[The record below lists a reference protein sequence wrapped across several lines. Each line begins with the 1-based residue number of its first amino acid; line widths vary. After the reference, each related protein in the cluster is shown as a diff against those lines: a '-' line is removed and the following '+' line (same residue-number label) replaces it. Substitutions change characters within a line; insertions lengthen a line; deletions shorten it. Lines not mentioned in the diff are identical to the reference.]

1 MNCKSLLAIAAVAAT
16 GASLAVESSTTLCRI
31 KVESGTRE
39 TIIGLPLVNVGATE
53 QVVNVTNFVL
63 TTGLPDQTKLS
74 YKSDTTW
81 YNWLND
87 KGTWVAAM
95 GDSPAELDT
104 FERGAAVLVSKPTA
118 SNEPIY
124 LYGQI
129 NTAAKTF
136 TPLAKGD
143 STQPVY
149 TLMGNARASDF
160 DINTTEFWTAESSPS
175 DGDLII
181 VPIQVT
187 VTGYTGQ
194 STRSYKWFAPDN
206 KWKCSSRV
214 SRTTTWAEPEG
225 ANAIIP
231 AGQGFWY
238 VSNGSA
244 VPTVAW

>member
-63 TTGLPDQTKLS
+63 TTGLPNQTKLS
-74 YKSDTTW
+74 YKSGTTW
-81 YNWLND
+81 YNWLNVN
-87 KGTWVAAM
+87 GTWVAAM
-95 GDSPAELDT
+95 SDSPAGLDT

-129 NTAAKTF
+129 NTAAKTV
-136 TPLAKGD
+136 TPLAKGG

-149 TLMGNARASDF
+149 TLMGNARPSNFAL
-160 DINTTEFWTAESSPS
+160 NTTGFWTATGSPS
-175 DGDLII
+175 NGDQI
-181 VPIQVT
+181 
-187 VTGYTGQ
+187 
-194 STRSYKWFAPDN
+194 
-206 KWKCSSRV
+206 
-214 SRTTTWAEPEG
+214 
-225 ANAIIP
+225 IIP
-231 AGQGFWY
+231 VMKTFNIGSDKVTMQTMRTYVWSNNAWHKGAEQEATEDTIAAGQGFWY
-238 VSNGSA
+238 VSKGST